1 MVPAS
6 DAENALA
13 RGCRDK
19 NMNAQQRAT
28 RFVVAQL
35 ANLPP
40 ARVRPSKSASLNERR
55 SDVVLAQID
64 IGNAATPMT
73 VKMPQGVMQPYSELA
88 PEPVM
93 DVQIVA
99 NEVLH
104 MARLSLD
111 ANILTMTVMAT
122 KMPFVGRG

>member
-1 MVPAS
+1 
-6 DAENALA
+6 
-13 RGCRDK
+13 
-19 NMNAQQRAT
+19 
-28 RFVVAQL
+28 
-35 ANLPP
+35 
-40 ARVRPSKSASLNERR
+40 
-55 SDVVLAQID
+55 VLAQID
-64 IGNAATPMT
+64 IGKAATPMT
-73 VKMPQGVMQPYSELA
+73 VKMSRGVMQPYSELA

-99 NEVLH
+99 DEVLH

>member
-1 MVPAS
+1 
-6 DAENALA
+6 
-13 RGCRDK
+13 
-19 NMNAQQRAT
+19 
-28 RFVVAQL
+28 
-35 ANLPP
+35 
-40 ARVRPSKSASLNERR
+40 
-55 SDVVLAQID
+55 VLAQID

-73 VKMPQGVMQPYSELA
+73 VKMPRGVMQPYSELA

-99 NEVLH
+99 DEVLH